1 MFGSNPVVEG
11 LDFGRYSSNG
21 VIGEPSL
28 GTAEIG
34 ARLFELI
41 VTGLVAALKS
51 HVRPGPPN

>member
-1 MFGSNPVVEG
+1 VEG